1 VRVVAR
7 GTLLAALVATAL
19 LTACGT
25 ESDSGSPGGT
35 GGDAGGAADST
46 ASIGQPVRDGKF
58 EFTVTKVECDVNR
71 VGTKDFGV
79 EAQGQYCLVA
89 VQVENIGEEAQ
100 SFFGSNQYLYD
111 EEGRQFSAD
120 DEAAIYLENSQSLYE
135 EINPGNS
142 VQGTVVFDIPKNATP
157 ARIELHD
164 SAFSGGVTVDLT

>member
-1 VRVVAR
+1 MANQSDIIVLGGGPAGYVCAIRAAQLGQTVALIEQEKL
-7 GTLLAALVATAL
+7 GGVCVNIGCIPTKAL
-19 LTACGT
+19 LHSAYIANLLK
-25 ESDSGSPGGT
+25 ES
-35 GGDAGGAADST
+35 
-46 ASIGQPVRDGKF
+46 
-58 EFTVTKVECDVNR
+58 
-71 VGTKDFGV
+71 KDFGV
-79 EAQGQYCLVA
+79 EAQGQYCLVS